1 MKILNQAGG
10 GVVTG
15 IARLGLLATALLG
28 VACGAGS
35 PDYTETGRAE
45 GVRMVVIGP
54 DQLADDDELW
64 RIADYLHGQLEV
76 ADDPLQVI
84 FWTDESR
91 AGRGVPLN
99 FEQVDAE
106 AAQINLDPRSGF
118 RDLQRY

>member
-1 MKILNQAGG
+1 
-10 GVVTG
+10 
-15 IARLGLLATALLG
+15 
-28 VACGAGS
+28 
-35 PDYTETGRAE
+35 
-45 GVRMVVIGP
+45 MVVIGP

-84 FWTDESR
+84 FWTDESL
-91 AGRGVPLN
+91 AGRGVPLD